1 MTGKDDDSTAKDIVD
16 MINTVSDIVEENKE
30 IVDKVAEVTGMSEDK
45 NTVSIAEMD
54 ELSEMRS
61 MKDKIEIVAETK
73 MDGVGTIGITKEEDK
88 IEIDLGEKTIVA
100 NDIPEGADV
109 SQANASLNNGVMTVV
124 IPRDVGIGSSV
135 DEKEGDL

>member
-1 MTGKDDDSTAKDIVD
+1 MTDKDDNSPAKDIVD
-16 MINTVSDIVEENKE
+16 MINTVSDIVEDNRE

-61 MKDKIEIVAETK
+61 MEDKIEIVAETK
-73 MDGVGTIGITKEEDK
+73 MDGVGSIGITKERDK

-100 NDIPEGADV
+100 NDVPEGLDV
-109 SQANASLNNGVMTVV
+109 SRANASLNNGVMTVV
-124 IPRDVGIGSSV
+124 IPRDEGIGSSV
-135 DEKEGDL
+135 GEREGDL